1 MSAQVDSLRSWSHI
15 LFWLSVGLP
24 LLGVFA
30 GVARFYVDRAEKALS
45 SAASQA
51 ELQSSEQELADL
63 KKDTAP
69 RRLTPEQKASIAKA
83 LDAAAPGSFTLV
95 SRFMD
100 DECRDFA
107 DQIAEV
113 FEQHGWKITQN
124 RTSLNDFKG
133 FSLALVAIDSA
144 PPEADIAVGA
154 LRQAGF
160 DFKNQTIRPES
171 VSGAMPPG
179 FAIFVGKR

>member
-1 MSAQVDSLRSWSHI
+1 M
-15 LFWLSVGLP
+15 FWLSVGLP
-24 LLGVFA
+24 LLGVCA

-45 SAASQA
+45 SKASQEA
-51 ELQSSEQELADL
+51 LASTKRELSIL
-63 KKDTAP
+63 KTDTAP
-69 RRLTPEQKASIAKA
+69 RKLTSEQKVSIIKA
-83 LDAAAPGSFTLV
+83 LDSAASGSFTLV

-133 FSLALVAIDSA
+133 FSFALVDVDASL
-144 PPEADIAVGA
+144 PEVDIAVGA

-160 DFKNQTIRPES
+160 DFRNYPIPPAS
-171 VSGAMPPG
+171 VIGGIPAG
-179 FAIFVGKR
+179 FTIFVGKR